1 MQNDINND
9 SSIRVMIVDDQKA
22 ARFGLSLLVKKAAD
36 MHVMVSATNG
46 QEAIEVLSRMKEA
59 NDLLP
64 QVILMDIRM
73 PFLNGIEATERIIA
87 SFDKIKI
94 LIMTTYDQ
102 DDYALSALDAGASG
116 YLLKDARSRD
126 LQNAIRSV
134 YGGDAVLTPR
144 ITATLLQ
151 ERRPVKASTKRQRDA
166 QNSIASLSPREKEVA
181 ELISQGLNNKVIAE
195 KLVIQRDSVKKTVSR
210 ILSRLEMRDRVQIA
224 ILWNEAHA
232 H

>member
-151 ERRPVKASTKRQRDA
+151 ERRPVKDSTKRQRDA

-181 ELISQGLNNKVIAE
+181 ELISQGLNNKEIAE

-232 H
+232 Q